1 MSDDQSANIIEEQ
14 VVDQQPEA
22 VEQPQG
28 ETEEASVQQKTEPK
42 KKDAEYNFAE
52 LRKQRE
58 EDRRR
63 AEEAERRANELFE
76 LLKQSTGAK
85 TKEERDELGEEIA
98 KYSSE
103 DLATIGNVDK
113 KIDHKFKKKDKEV
126 ASVRQELADLK
137 AQIEEQKFRARYP
150 DLEEVLS
157 PDNIELLKKED
168 PEIAQMISG
177 MKNTQEQAALAYK
190 YIKRMLPPKQEVPTE
205 KKRALENSKKPLSV
219 QAISKTSAIGNAHAF
234 ENGLTKDLKAQLWQ
248 EMQDAMKRG

>member
-1 MSDDQSANIIEEQ
+1 MSDDQSENIIEEQ

-28 ETEEASVQQKTEPK
+28 ETEEASVQQKPEPK
-42 KKDAEYNFAE
+42 TKDAAYNFAE
-52 LRKQRE
+52 LRRQRE
-58 EDRRR
+58 DDRRR

-98 KYSSE
+98 KYSPE

-113 KIDHKFKKKDKEV
+113 KIDHKFKKKDREV

-150 DLEEVLS
+150 DIEEVLS
-157 PDNIELLKKED
+157 PDNIELLRKED
-168 PEIAQMISG
+168 PEIAQMIG
-177 MKNTQEQAALAYK
+177 NMKNTQEQAALAYK
-190 YIKRMLPPKQEVPTE
+190 YIKRMLPPKQEVSSE
-205 KKRALENSKKPLSV
+205 KKRALDNSKKPLSV

-234 ENGLTKDLKAQLWQ
+234 ENGLTKEDKARYWK
-248 EMQDAMKRG
+248 ETQDAMKRG